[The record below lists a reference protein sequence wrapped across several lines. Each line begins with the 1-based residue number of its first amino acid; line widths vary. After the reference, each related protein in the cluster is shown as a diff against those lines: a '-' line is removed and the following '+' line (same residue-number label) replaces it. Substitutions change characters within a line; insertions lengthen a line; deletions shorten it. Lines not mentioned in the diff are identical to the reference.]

1 MQNIAMQV
9 VGKLNFQNLSNFDLK
24 SLNLHFPFLI
34 NRFVSGTFEI
44 SRKFESNKNKSGL
57 LLVELNNIFFM
68 DALYLVMNYST
79 VYSKSVLYNLCTA
92 KLMFSFL
99 QEPYKRSVNCDRAKL
114 FKSMRFLRRTGN
126 CQKEEN

>member
-44 SRKFESNKNKSGL
+44 SRKFESNKNKSGM
-57 LLVELNNIFFM
+57 LLVELNNIFLHGCFI
-68 DALYLVMNYST
+68 S
-79 VYSKSVLYNLCTA
+79 CH
-92 KLMFSFL
+92 KL
-99 QEPYKRSVNCDRAKL
+99 QYGVQ
-114 FKSMRFLRRTGN
+114 
-126 CQKEEN
+126 QKCII